1 VRSLV
6 CAISAFAILAAC
18 KSTEPGGDP
27 LLASTA
33 KPCVDPKTRVQAKA
47 TWEQTAEG
55 LALRT
60 HVEARAEAKD
70 VRIDSEPSV
79 SGNGQLI
86 ARKVSPH
93 EVIVD
98 VIVSPMTG
106 HVEILLPN
114 QLCDGGQ
121 ESGSIR
127 VVSTWRG
134 APSLHPPIETKL
146 ASTGRRGT

>member
-6 CAISAFAILAAC
+6 VVILGLIASC
-18 KSTEPGGDP
+18 KSTEPAGDP
-27 LLASTA
+27 LLASNA
-33 KPCVDPKTRVQAKA
+33 KACVDPKSRVQAKA

-60 HVEARAEAKD
+60 HVETRRED
-70 VRIDSEPSV
+70 VRIDSEPSL
-79 SGNGQLI
+79 SGNGTLI
-86 ARKVSPH
+86 ARKLSPK

-106 HVEILLPN
+106 HVEVLLPN

-127 VVSTWRG
+127 VLSTWQG

-146 ASTGRRGT
+146 ASTGRRGS